1 MTFRRRLAVLAA
13 SSLLLAGC
21 AVPGQPAAPGVA
33 LQSEGET
40 VTTADLDAVAAAW
53 EADSDGA
60 IMPGRRAIATA
71 TLLGPGLLEVAA
83 SNDAVIN
90 EGVAR
95 TFAEA
100 WLEFAGVEDPEPS
113 DAVVESTENVLALYV
128 ATYAD
133 TNGTILRDAVDS
145 LPEDVA
151 ISPRLGELSADALVA
166 SAQAAV
172 GNAEVAGLGNYSFT
186 AFLDVSGF
194 ESTSAD
200 WAVTEGGE

>member
-33 LQSEGET
+33 LEHGDET
-40 VTTADLDAVAAAW
+40 VTTADLDALAAAW
-53 EADSDGA
+53 EDDSDGA
-60 IMPGRRAIATA
+60 IQPNRQALATS
-71 TLLGPGLLEVAA
+71 TLLGPDLIQLAA
-83 SNDAVIN
+83 DNDAVIN

-95 TFAEA
+95 TFATA
-100 WLEFAGVEDPEPS
+100 WLEFAGVADPEPS
-113 DAVVESTENVLALYV
+113 DAVVASVENVLALYV
-128 ATYAD
+128 AAYAD
-133 TNGTILRDAVDS
+133 TNGTLLRDAVDA

-172 GNAEVAGLGNYSFT
+172 GNAEVQGLGNYSFT

-194 ESTSAD
+194 EGTTAS
-200 WAVTEGGE
+200 WAARD

>member
-33 LQSEGET
+33 LATEDQT
-40 VTTADLDAVAAAW
+40 VTIADLDAVAAAW

-60 IMPGRRAIATA
+60 IMPNRQALATA
-71 TLLGPGLLEVAA
+71 TLLGPDLAEVAA
-83 SNDAVIN
+83 ENDAPIN

-95 TFAEA
+95 TFATA
-100 WLEFAGVEDPEPS
+100 WLEFAGVENPEPS
-113 DAVVESTENVLALYV
+113 DEVIESTQNVLALYV
-128 ATYAD
+128 MTYID
-133 TNGTILRDAVDS
+133 TTGAVLRDAVDA
-145 LPEDVA
+145 LPEDLAV
-151 ISPRLGELSADALVA
+151 SPRLGELSGDALVD

-172 GNAEVAGLGNYSFT
+172 GAAEVAGLGNYSFT
-186 AFLDVSGF
+186 AFIDVSAF
-194 ESTSAD
+194 EGASGD